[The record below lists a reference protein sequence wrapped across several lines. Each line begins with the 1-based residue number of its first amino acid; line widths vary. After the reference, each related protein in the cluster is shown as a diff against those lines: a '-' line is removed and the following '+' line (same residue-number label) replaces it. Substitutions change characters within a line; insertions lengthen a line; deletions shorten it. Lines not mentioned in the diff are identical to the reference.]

1 MKGIK
6 LIVSLASTVVLVAA
20 AICAVVVFQEE
31 ITKFLRSCCDYCKT
45 AINCCPDEVQEELDD
60 FADL

>member
-6 LIVSLASTVVLVAA
+6 LIVSLVSAVVVVAA
-20 AICAVVVFQEE
+20 AICAVIVFQEE
-31 ITKFLRSCCDYCKT
+31 LMKFLNTCRDYCKN
-45 AINCCPDEVQEELDD
+45 AINCCPEVQEELDD